1 MFSYCKKKNDKTS
14 FNPIQTEG
22 LLISSLSHLR
32 KKSNTFNTVQAMTT
46 KRSEFL

>member
-1 MFSYCKKKNDKTS
+1 MFSYCKKNDKTS

-32 KKSNTFNTVQAMTT
+32 KKSNNFNTVQAMTT
-46 KRSEFL
+46 KLSEFL